1 MGTMQSWKNYWT
13 VRVGINILSVCVF
26 LNTAVRFSCSFV
38 VSLCPF
44 FVVVVVLSSCQGLAQ
59 RQVLLP
65 GSAGVMSKKKRQHE
79 SLNVSAVR

>member
-1 MGTMQSWKNYWT
+1 MCISEHSSG
-13 VRVGINILSVCVF
+13 VF
-26 LNTAVRFSCSFV
+26 VQLRGVAVSF
-38 VSLCPF
+38 F
-44 FVVVVVLSSCQGLAQ
+44 FVVVVLSSCQGLAQ